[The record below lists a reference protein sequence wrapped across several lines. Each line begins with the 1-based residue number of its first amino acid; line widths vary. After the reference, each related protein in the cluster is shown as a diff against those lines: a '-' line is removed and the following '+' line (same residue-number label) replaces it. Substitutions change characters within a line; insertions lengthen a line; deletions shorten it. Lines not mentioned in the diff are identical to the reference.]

1 MYRKYTHL
9 TARTTVLA
17 KAIANVRIPLITGRP
32 VSETYWRFREG
43 KYVLTEKD
51 GDFLIRLSALITRL
65 RRNLFF
71 PSLPDKKGKEYG
83 IKQEHTTIRS
93 NILALIDKIR
103 EVIEKGSMPLYIS
116 TICNA
121 DTPFIATAIAL
132 MINSTQNLD
141 DQKFLQEFIKN
152 IDLETL
158 GSISRNLKTEYLEQ
172 APIVENRRISP
183 YKWLH
188 QKEYPMFYYT
198 VKWQIRTD
206 FGHRSSKGNNINSY
220 LSFLWDADPVTSPK
234 DETHLKKVGEL
245 MDQFEDQ
252 RGIANQASSQKNID
266 KEILALHTKNCIE
279 IMQEIQNEITTWME
293 EYDSCQ

>member
-1 MYRKYTHL
+1 MYRKYTHI
-9 TARTTVLA
+9 TARTTALA

-32 VSETYWRFREG
+32 ISETYWRFRDG

-51 GDFLIRLSALITRL
+51 GEFLIRFSALITRI

-71 PSLPDKKGKEYG
+71 PKLPEKGKEYG
-83 IKQEHTTIRS
+83 ITQAHTTIRS
-93 NILALIDKIR
+93 NILDLIDKIR
-103 EVIEKGSMPLYIS
+103 DLIEKGSMPYYLPA
-116 TICNA
+116 ICNA
-121 DTPFIATAIAL
+121 ETPFIATAIAL
-132 MINSTQNLD
+132 MINNTQNLD
-141 DQKFLQEFIKN
+141 DQKFLEEFIKN
-152 IDLETL
+152 VDLKAL
-158 GSISRNLKTEYLEQ
+158 ASIAINLQKEYFEQ
-172 APIVENRRISP
+172 APIVEKRRISP

-188 QKEYPMFYYT
+188 QKGYPMFYYT

-220 LSFLWDADPVTSPK
+220 LSFLWDADPVTRPE
-234 DETHLKKVGEL
+234 DEKHMITVGEL

-266 KEILALHTKNCIE
+266 KETLALHTKNCIE